1 MKKRGSLKW
10 SMLNMLAI
18 TWLLPLILIAVV
30 LTAFISRSLNTQ
42 VHRTIS
48 TTMEKAVEICT
59 LRLNDCIEQSKDI
72 SYNGRLR
79 EIYEQYQKDGNESAL
94 YTSTS
99 SLLGEKYKF
108 NDDYRLT
115 GLYYTDQPER
125 VYYTGS
131 TYLYESQ
138 RYYQNYARELIQEAS
153 EVIDT
158 DTVLVTVNNRVYL
171 VRNVMDHNFRPYA
184 VLFMDL
190 NEPRIFESLKSVW
203 QYQSLTVFFAGE
215 EIYQADD
222 AVIPANHQVRNGT
235 VLLEGVDL
243 VYSRRDLGSNE
254 MLYAVKYNRDAV
266 QKELATPVHM
276 FILILLFMI
285 PLAILIVRFV
295 TDRVSKP
302 VEELV
307 SASEEITRGNYGVT
321 VPVHTENG
329 EISDLDMNFNTM
341 SLKLKDQFEK
351 IYVEEIALRD
361 ANIHALQ
368 SQINPHFLNNTL
380 EIINWEARMDGN
392 EQVSKMIEALST
404 MLGATL
410 NREKRDLI
418 PLREEL
424 EYVDAYLYIIE
435 CRFKDRFECTRTI
448 EFEESL
454 EYAVPRLIIQ
464 PIIENAVE
472 HGRSQDGT
480 ETVSIEIKGGK
491 TPKSDLTII
500 VKNSGVPDSATM
512 ERIHHL
518 LNDETTEETHSTHI
532 GIRNVNKRLKI
543 LFGEESGLTI
553 EPDGEGNTVS
563 AIFVKKSQL

>member
-1 MKKRGSLKW
+1 MKKRRSLKW

-18 TWLLPLILIAVV
+18 MWLLPLILIAVV
-30 LTAFISRSLNTQ
+30 LTGFISRSLNTQ

-79 EIYEQYQKDGNESAL
+79 DIYERYQKDGNESGL
-94 YTSTS
+94 YSSTS

-108 NDDYRLT
+108 NEDYRMT
-115 GLYYTDQPER
+115 GLYYTDQPDR

-138 RYYQNYARELIQEAS
+138 RYYQNFAKEAIQKAS

-171 VRNVMDHNFRPYA
+171 VRNVMDHSFHPYA

-203 QYQSLTVFFAGE
+203 QYQSLTVFFNGE
-215 EIYQADD
+215 DIYRADESI
-222 AVIPANHQVRNGT
+222 IPADREVNDGT
-235 VLLEGVDL
+235 VILKGVDL

-266 QKELATPVHM
+266 QKELAVPVNI
-276 FILILLFMI
+276 FVLILLFII
-285 PLAILIVRFV
+285 PLALLLVRFV

-410 NREKRDLI
+410 NREKRDQISLK
-418 PLREEL
+418 EEL

-435 CRFKDRFECTRTI
+435 CRFRDRFECTRTI
-448 EFEESL
+448 EYEEAL
-454 EYAVPRLIIQ
+454 EYMVPRLIIQ

-472 HGRSQDGT
+472 HGRSQDGM
-480 ETVSIEIKGGK
+480 ESVSIEIRGGR
-491 TPKSDLTII
+491 TPSSDLTII
-500 VKNSGVPDSATM
+500 VTNKGVPDPGTM
-512 ERIHHL
+512 DKIHHL

-543 LFGEESGLTI
+543 LYGEQSGLTI
-553 EPDGEGNTVS
+553 EPDEKGNTVS
-563 AIFVKKSQL
+563 TIFVKKSQL